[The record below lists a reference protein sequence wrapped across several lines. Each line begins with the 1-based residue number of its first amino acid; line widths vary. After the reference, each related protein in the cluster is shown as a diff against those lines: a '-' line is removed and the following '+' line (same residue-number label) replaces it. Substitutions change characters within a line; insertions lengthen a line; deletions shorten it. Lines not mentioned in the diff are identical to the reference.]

1 MAELALL
8 IKKEAPLNE
17 IGEFLSRISHASRVN
32 EMKDV
37 PAALQAN
44 LFARAKSGLE
54 LANLIPASTPSLTE
68 IIFTGRNSLPCFNN
82 FEKRMCLSSDRKIIW
97 GYNKHSMD
105 WLTGPGYF
113 AITDATD
120 RQDEL
125 MIDYTKI
132 PTEKPDIW
140 PPIRSNET
148 GMGRLVSGGLKDFVR
163 QVGPH
168 FFIGEATK
176 KGKIVGYFMLAPH
189 LPE

>member
-8 IKKEAPLNE
+8 IKQEAPLDE
-17 IGEFLSRISHASRVN
+17 IGEFLRRLSHESRVN

-37 PAALQAN
+37 SAALQAN
-44 LFARAKSGLE
+44 IFARAKSGLT
-54 LANLIPASTPSLTE
+54 LVDLIPSSTPSLTE
-68 IIFTGRNSLPCFNN
+68 IIFTGRNSFPCFNN

-97 GYNKHSMD
+97 GYNKHAMD

-120 RQDEL
+120 RPDEL

-132 PTEKPDIW
+132 PYEKPEAW

-148 GMGRLVSGGLKDFVR
+148 GMGRLVNGDLKDFVR

-176 KGKIVGYFMLAPH
+176 KGKIVGYFMLAPR